1 MANKKQQAKALYMQG
16 LAISEI
22 ERQGIASRRAIQRWM
37 SADAKAGESWEA
49 LRDSLPKPEPIK
61 VVSFERPRQQRNSG
75 QIPSIPPTPPEN
87 MDLLAVVDGAI
98 ATIAA
103 ALAASSD
110 LRGLGGAA
118 GGLVNLIKLRRE
130 MGDDAALAAE
140 ILKRYKTPSELREF
154 FVQLKEAEWGGKGA

>member
-1 MANKKQQAKALYMQG
+1 MATNDSKREQAKALFMQG
-16 LAISEI
+16 VSI
-22 ERQGIASRRAIQRWM
+22 GDIALQIGMSRKQVGRWKT
-37 SADAKAGESWEA
+37 ADRWEA

-61 VVSFERPRQQRNSG
+61 VVSFDRTRQQRNSG
-75 QIPSIPPTPPEN
+75 QIPSTPPTPPEN

-103 ALAASSD
+103 ALGASSD

-130 MGDDAALAAE
+130 IGDDAALAAE

>member
-1 MANKKQQAKALYMQG
+1 MANKKEQAKALYMQG

-22 ERQGIASRRAIQRWM
+22 ERQGIASRRTIQRWM
-37 SADAKAGESWEA
+37 SADAEAGEDWEA
-49 LRDSLPKPEPIK
+49 LRSSLPKPEPIK
-61 VVSFERPRQQRNSG
+61 VVSFDRPRQQRNSG
-75 QIPSIPPTPPEN
+75 QIPSTPPTPPEN

-103 ALAASSD
+103 ALGASSD

-130 MGDDAALAAE
+130 MGDDEKLIDE
-140 ILKRYKTPSELREF
+140 VLKRYRTPAELREF
-154 FVQLKEAEWGGKGA
+154 FVQLKEAGWDGKRA